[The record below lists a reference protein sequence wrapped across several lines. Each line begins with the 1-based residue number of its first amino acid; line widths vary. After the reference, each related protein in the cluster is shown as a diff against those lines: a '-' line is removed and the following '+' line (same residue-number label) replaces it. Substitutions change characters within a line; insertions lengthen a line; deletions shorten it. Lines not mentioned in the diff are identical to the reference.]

1 VPIDRFREIWFVDFE
16 FHKPDGE
23 KPVPICM
30 VAREYRSGHVIRMT
44 AEELRRHQRTPFPTD
59 PDVLVVAYYASAE
72 MGCFLAMDWTL
83 PANLLDLYVEFRN
96 NTNGKPLPSG
106 HGLLGALVYH
116 GLTAVPYTEKQAMR
130 DLAIRGGPF
139 TADEMAQL
147 LAYCESDVLALRAL
161 LPAMN
166 PIDLDH
172 ALFRGRYMKA
182 VARTEAT
189 GIPIDVNTLGR
200 LRVSWDSIK
209 GRLIETVGT
218 NFVVVDDIG
227 HVKYGIYD
235 GNTFKADRFAEFL
248 GQNDI
253 PWPRLKSGS
262 LDLSD
267 DTFRQMA
274 RTHPRVS
281 ELRELRHALSQL
293 RLEDLKV
300 GRDGYNRCL
309 LSPFQSRTGRNQPST
324 SKFIFGSSVWL
335 RGLIRPRPGRALAY
349 IDWSGQEYGIAA
361 ALSGDGAMMADY
373 QTGDPYLT
381 FAKHIGVVPPDATK
395 KSHPDVREAFKVA
408 LGLGSMYGASAP
420 TIATMIG
427 QPTAYAEYLLC
438 EHRQKYAS
446 FWAWCD
452 AAVNTAMM
460 HNRLWTVFGW
470 QIHVGAGTNPRS
482 LSNFPMQANG
492 AEMMRLACIFVIE
505 AGIRLCAPVHDALL
519 IEAPVERIDDDIDKT
534 RRLMAQASR
543 IVLNGFELRTGV
555 ERVVYP
561 ERYRDDNRGGP
572 MWDRVMSLLPPM

>member
-1 VPIDRFREIWFVDFE
+1 
-16 FHKPDGE
+16 
-23 KPVPICM
+23 
-30 VAREYRSGHVIRMT
+30 
-44 AEELRRHQRTPFPTD
+44 
-59 PDVLVVAYYASAE
+59 
-72 MGCFLAMDWTL
+72 
-83 PANLLDLYVEFRN
+83 
-96 NTNGKPLPSG
+96 
-106 HGLLGALVYH
+106 
-116 GLTAVPYTEKQAMR
+116 
-130 DLAIRGGPF
+130 
-139 TADEMAQL
+139 
-147 LAYCESDVLALRAL
+147 
-161 LPAMN
+161 
-166 PIDLDH
+166 
-172 ALFRGRYMKA
+172 
-182 VARTEAT
+182 
-189 GIPIDVNTLGR
+189 
-200 LRVSWDSIK
+200 
-209 GRLIETVGT
+209 
-218 NFVVVDDIG
+218 
-227 HVKYGIYD
+227 
-235 GNTFKADRFAEFL
+235 
-248 GQNDI
+248 
-253 PWPRLKSGS
+253 
-262 LDLSD
+262 
-267 DTFRQMA
+267 
-274 RTHPRVS
+274 
-281 ELRELRHALSQL
+281 
-293 RLEDLKV
+293 
-300 GRDGYNRCL
+300 
-309 LSPFQSRTGRNQPST
+309 
-324 SKFIFGSSVWL
+324 
-335 RGLIRPRPGRALAY
+335 
-349 IDWSGQEYGIAA
+349 
-361 ALSGDGAMMADY
+361 MMADY